1 VAIFKISQK
10 AEDDLLNIGEYTEN
24 KWGLEQRNK
33 YLDDIDK
40 RFFQLAENPDY
51 PASKNLNTIKKGC
64 FGLLVNEHII
74 IYRKFDYGVRIVRVL
89 AQIMDIERHL

>member
-1 VAIFKISQK
+1 VPIFKVSQK
-10 AEDDLLNIGEYTEN
+10 AEDDLFAIGQYTEE
-24 KWGLEQRNK
+24 KWGTNQRNQ

-51 PASKNLNTIKKGC
+51 PSSKNLNMIKKGC

-74 IYRKFDYGVRIVRVL
+74 IYRKFSYGVRIVRVL
-89 AQIMDIERHL
+89 AQVMEIERHL

>member
-1 VAIFKISQK
+1 MPTFKISQK
-10 AEDDLLNIGEYTEN
+10 AEDDLFNIGEYTES

-40 RFFQLAENPDY
+40 SFFQLAENPDY
-51 PASKNLNTIKKGC
+51 PTSKNLNAIKQGC

-74 IYRKFDYGVRIVRVL
+74 IYRKFDRGVRIVRVL
-89 AQIMDIERHL
+89 AQVLDIERHL